1 MKKYICKRCK
11 DTFECRDME
20 NFTYCEECERD
31 IEIKKGE

>member
-20 NFTYCEECERD
+20 QFSLCPECER
-31 IEIKKGE
+31 EEGEEK